1 MRKILG
7 FLADI
12 IYGKGDFPYSV
23 RGFKSAKR
31 WASMKP
37 NPRSKSGNLFDS
49 INSNSDDG
57 WWVLYHINKHKN
69 KTCTK

>member
-1 MRKILG
+1 MKKILG

-12 IYGKGDFPYSV
+12 IYREKEFPYSS
-23 RGFKSAKR
+23 RGFSSAKK

-37 NPRSKSGNLFDS
+37 NPSAKEGNLFDY
-49 INSNSDDG
+49 INSDSDDG